1 VGRWGLLLIC
11 VLAAEARA
19 EDPASLA
26 PLEQASAR
34 AEDLAR
40 RALARHRAGDARGA
54 AELFLEAFALSGNP
68 TQLRN
73 AAKALEQAGLLER
86 ALATWQR
93 LRALDGVDAHRQELA
108 DAHIAA
114 LRAQLRTQV
123 LEQARGAP
131 PAPTPA
137 SVPTPALVAPS
148 PAPVTSPLRWVLV
161 GSGVAA
167 LGGAAALYASGY
179 ATYAEFVDT
188 GASGQTVSRADA
200 DAAQLRAG
208 AGVALGVG
216 ALATIAAA
224 VVVPMVMAEEAEP
237 ESP

>member
-1 VGRWGLLLIC
+1 MGRWGLLLIC

-19 EDPASLA
+19 EEPASLA

-93 LRALDGVDAHRQELA
+93 LRALDGVDAHRHELA

-114 LRAQLRTQV
+114 LRAQLRTQA
-123 LEQARGAP
+123 LEQARSAP
-131 PAPTPA
+131 PA
-137 SVPTPALVAPS
+137 PTPALVAPS
-148 PAPVTSPLRWVLV
+148 PAPVVSPLRWVLV

-216 ALATIAAA
+216 ALVTIAAA

>member
-1 VGRWGLLLIC
+1 MV
-11 VLAAEARA
+11 
-19 EDPASLA
+19 
-26 PLEQASAR
+26 
-34 AEDLAR
+34 
-40 RALARHRAGDARGA
+40 
-54 AELFLEAFALSGNP
+54 
-68 TQLRN
+68 
-73 AAKALEQAGLLER
+73 
-86 ALATWQR
+86 
-93 LRALDGVDAHRQELA
+93 
-108 DAHIAA
+108 
-114 LRAQLRTQV
+114 
-123 LEQARGAP
+123 
-131 PAPTPA
+131 
-137 SVPTPALVAPS
+137 
-148 PAPVTSPLRWVLV
+148 SPLRWVLV

-216 ALATIAAA
+216 ALVTIAAA